1 MKRVM
6 REFLLV
12 ALGGALGA
20 SGRFGVN
27 LLAPW
32 SGLGVPWGTLAINV
46 LGSFAMGALFAL
58 SAENR
63 PVLLFAGVGVLG
75 GFTTFSAFSIE
86 TVRLMQRGDIG
97 TAALYAGLS
106 LMASIG
112 GAFAGYM
119 LARSFA

>member
-1 MKRVM
+1 M

-32 SGLGVPWGTLAINV
+32 SGAGLPWGTLAINV
-46 LGSFAMGALFAL
+46 VGGFAMGVLFAL
-58 SAENR
+58 SADNR

-86 TVRLMQRGDIG
+86 TVRLMQRGDVG
-97 TAALYAGLS
+97 TAAIYAVLS
-106 LMASIG
+106 VIASVG
-112 GAFAGYM
+112 AAFAGFM